1 MLMTIFSGIELL
13 FYSLGVITTLIIVGL
28 VVLNKQYQLDWK
40 SWSALIAGAC
50 LAVFAYAW
58 AVSSVMEGE
67 PRAASMGMVFFGVPG
82 LMLLLLA
89 RRWVVKCLPRV

>member
-1 MLMTIFSGIELL
+1 MLITIFSGIELL
-13 FYSLGVITTLIIVGL
+13 FYSLGAITTLIIVGL

-40 SWSALIAGAC
+40 SWTGLISGAF
-50 LAVFAYAW
+50 LVVFAYGW

-67 PRAASMGMVFFGVPG
+67 PRAASMGMVFFGIPG

-89 RRWVVKCLPRV
+89 RRWVVKCLPRA